1 MAETFVSEDL
11 KTLQAIA
18 RGAGIQE
25 VDRLSPDQLVE
36 ALRRAGV
43 TDGTQDQ
50 WPPQPIEDPAH
61 LAGLPR
67 SSLKQGD
74 ESTGG
79 RAAEE
84 SIGAVPGESGTE
96 INDRTQR

>member
-50 WPPQPIEDPAH
+50 WPPSRSRTRLTWPGCPAV
-61 LAGLPR
+61 R
-67 SSLKQGD
+67 
-74 ESTGG
+74 
-79 RAAEE
+79 
-84 SIGAVPGESGTE
+84 
-96 INDRTQR
+96 